1 MGADKE
7 RSGATLVC
15 GKHVCPRKCHRL
27 RDHSQMPCTE
37 QLDKVCERGHKH
49 KVPCSDE
56 KRGCKTCAHEDAEN
70 RRRIARD
77 FELERARQERQA
89 RYAKEVQ
96 ELDDEIDHQKR
107 LMKYKTEE
115 QEQAK
120 AVEEKRARL
129 QSLRQ
134 TRARTEEAKAQK
146 SKSEAS
152 KAAAQKAESDGQSS
166 GPRKQTTESASSGA
180 KAEWELEKS
189 QGARNSALDK
199 LMDLIGLEAIKDE
212 FLSIHESVTSSIR
225 QGVSLSEE
233 RFSCSLLGNPGT
245 GELAPSCPD

>member
-1 MGADKE
+1 
-7 RSGATLVC
+7 
-15 GKHVCPRKCHRL
+15 
-27 RDHSQMPCTE
+27 MPCTE
-37 QLDKVCERGHKH
+37 QLDKMCERGHKY
-49 KVPCSDE
+49 KVPCSNE
-56 KRGCKTCAHEDAEN
+56 ARGCKTCAHEDAEN

-77 FELERARQERQA
+77 LGLERERQERQA

-96 ELDDEIDHQKR
+96 DLDDEIDHQKR
-107 LMKYKTEE
+107 LMKYSNEE

-120 AVEEKRARL
+120 DVEEKRARL

-152 KAAAQKAESDGQSS
+152 QAAEQKGGSDGQQS
-166 GPRKQTTESASSGA
+166 GLPKQATENASSGA
-180 KAEWELEKS
+180 QAEWELEKS

-212 FLSIHESVTSSIR
+212 FLSVHESVTSSLR
-225 QGVSLSEE
+225 QGLSLSED

-245 GELAPSCPD
+245 GELARVI